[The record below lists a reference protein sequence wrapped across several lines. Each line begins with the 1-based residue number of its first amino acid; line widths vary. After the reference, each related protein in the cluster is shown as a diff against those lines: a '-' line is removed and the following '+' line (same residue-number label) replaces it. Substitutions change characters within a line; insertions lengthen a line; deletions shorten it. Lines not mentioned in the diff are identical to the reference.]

1 MNLLKRVKVV
11 KCDNPR
17 SWYYGREGEEY
28 RVAPCFDPDSWY
40 TDREPEYGQ
49 EGDAKFV
56 RMFMVRKEDCELIP
70 EPIEEDSN
78 KL

>member
-1 MNLLKRVKVV
+1 MKVKIV
-11 KCDNPR
+11 KCDNPG

-40 TDREPEYGQ
+40 TDREPEFGQ

-56 RMFMVRKEDCELIP
+56 RMYMAHKEDCELIP
-70 EPIEEDSN
+70 ELNEEED
-78 KL
+78 

>member
-1 MNLLKRVKVV
+1 MRAKIV

-40 TDREPEYGQ
+40 TDREPEFGQ

-56 RMFMVRKEDCELIP
+56 RMYMVHKEDCELIP
-70 EPIEEDSN
+70 ELNEEEYDRFQF
-78 KL
+78 

>member
-1 MNLLKRVKVV
+1 MRAKIV

-28 RVAPCFDPDSWY
+28 RVFPCFDLDSWY

-49 EGDAKFV
+49 DGDAKFV
-56 RMFMVRKEDCELIP
+56 RMFMLRKEDCELIP
-70 EPIEEDSN
+70 ELNEDER
-78 KL
+78 

>member
-1 MNLLKRVKVV
+1 MKAKIV
-11 KCDNPR
+11 KCDRPS

-40 TDREPEYGQ
+40 TDREPEFGQ

-56 RMFMVRKEDCELIP
+56 RMYMVHKEDCELIL
-70 EPIEEDSN
+70 ELNKEES
-78 KL
+78 